1 MMKVSEFVP
10 GMDHMDVWEIIDR
23 VNLSQMTGKPLADNE
38 KEQMA
43 DFLLQQAAFGKTE
56 NRAVSA
62 GKKNMYPV
70 YFVPDD
76 TQKRR
81 LFPGIL
87 PKTKLLYRNFY
98 ELEAFRVLI
107 KLSPSVRGT
116 EPVTKTLERLRSTC
130 FGNFCPVGE
139 CAAASVCTLRFLLAA
154 CPEDTEWIDRLLQ
167 PLVQRFRHFHGKAAI
182 QQGVPVTYLIITLLE
197 ADIEKAN
204 GLFFEK
210 REWLTQYVSGIPSD
224 FARFRMQIN
233 ERVIERGE

>member
-62 GKKNMYPV
+62 GKKNMYPI

-98 ELEAFRVLI
+98 ELEALRVLI

-130 FGNFCPVGE
+130 FETFVP
-139 CAAASVCTLRFLLAA
+139 SVNVLPLRFVHFVFCWQPVRRIRNGSIGCCSLWCSVSVIFTAKRQSSRA
-154 CPEDTEWIDRLLQ
+154 CRSPI
-167 PLVQRFRHFHGKAAI
+167 
-182 QQGVPVTYLIITLLE
+182 
-197 ADIEKAN
+197 
-204 GLFFEK
+204 
-210 REWLTQYVSGIPSD
+210 
-224 FARFRMQIN
+224 
-233 ERVIERGE
+233 